1 MTTYRF
7 SKNVTIGKHTIGA
20 GEPTYVIAEAGVNHN
35 GDIALAKKLIDTAVS
50 AGADAVKFQLF
61 NTDALIKADVKKAAY
76 QVGNKTDSQSQYEML
91 KALEISADECK
102 VLAEY
107 AAAKSIDFLVT
118 PFDEPSLSF
127 LATLGLS
134 ALKISSTDLTNT
146 PFLLD
151 AAKIG
156 VPIIL
161 STGMSEQSEVDHAI
175 SAIHEACKDVVLL
188 QCTSSYPAPEAD
200 LNLRVIRK
208 YAEDYGVIAGY
219 SDHTV
224 GIGASPYAVAA
235 GALVIEKHFTLDKT
249 LPGPDHQASLSPDEL
264 ISFMRE
270 IRRVDTMMG
279 RNIKRV
285 ELCERENRLSLQK
298 CLVASCHIE
307 PGVAFN
313 ESNICAKRTGGVG
326 IPANYV
332 QSVYGKLATKLLNV
346 GDIVNV

>member
-1 MTTYRF
+1 MTIYRF

-91 KALEISADECK
+91 
-102 VLAEY
+102 
-107 AAAKSIDFLVT
+107 
-118 PFDEPSLSF
+118 
-127 LATLGLS
+127 
-134 ALKISSTDLTNT
+134 TNT

-208 YAEDYGVIAGY
+208 YAEDYGIIAGY

>member
-7 SKNVTIGKHTIGA
+7 SKNVTIGKHAIGA

-35 GDIALAKKLIDTAVS
+35 GDIALAKKLIDTAVT

-61 NTDALIKADVKKAAY
+61 DTDALIKSDVKKAAY

-91 KALEISADECK
+91 KALEISAGDCK
-102 VLAEY
+102 ALADY
-107 AAAKSIDFLVT
+107 SAAKGIDFLVT

-146 PFLLD
+146 PFLLN

-156 VPIIL
+156 IPIIL
-161 STGMSEQSEVDHAI
+161 STGMSEQSEVDQAVT
-175 SAIHEACKDVVLL
+175 AIHEVCKDVILL

-200 LNLRVIRK
+200 LNLRVIQK
-208 YAEDYGVIAGY
+208 YAVQYGIIAGY

-224 GIGASPYAVAA
+224 GIGASPYAIAA

-264 ISFMRE
+264 NTFMRE
-270 IRRVDTMMG
+270 IRRVDSMMG
-279 RNIKRV
+279 RSIKRV

-298 CLVASCHIE
+298 CLVASCNIE
-307 PGVAFN
+307 PGVVFSEN
-313 ESNICAKRTGGVG
+313 NICAKRTGGLG
-326 IPANYV
+326 IPANYA
-332 QSVYGKLATKLLNV
+332 QSVYGKSATSVFKA
-346 GDIVNV
+346 GDIINV